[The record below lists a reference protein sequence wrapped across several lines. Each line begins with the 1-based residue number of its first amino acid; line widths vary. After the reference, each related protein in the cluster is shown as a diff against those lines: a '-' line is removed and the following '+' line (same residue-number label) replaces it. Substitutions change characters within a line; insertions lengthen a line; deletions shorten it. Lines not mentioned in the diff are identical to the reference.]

1 MTLQQ
6 LKNQHPELIQQIRA
20 EATKEAVL
28 AERERILGIAE
39 VIAPEAT
46 KKVRAMIEAGLNAK
60 QAKAMLGTFAGL
72 AEEDKKNQILAAL
85 KAAHDEGVAGNVPE
99 MAKSRNPLMTAIQ
112 RRNKEGSEGIGQEN
126 PLLRAVREKNL
137 A

>member
-6 LKNQHPELIQQIRA
+6 LKNQYPEVVEQIKDQA
-20 EATKEAVL
+20 LKEAVE

-39 VIAPEAT
+39 MIAPQVT
-46 KKVRAMIEAGLNAK
+46 KKVRILAEAGLDAGQVKVLFDSMSATFEQDKKDEILDALK
-60 QAKAMLGTFAGL
+60 QAHG
-72 AEEDKKNQILAAL
+72 
-85 KAAHDEGVAGNVPE
+85 EGVIGNVPD
-99 MAKSRNPLMTAIQ
+99 ASAGQNFLIAAVQ

>member
-28 AERERILGIAE
+28 AERQKILNIASI
-39 VIAPEAT
+39 VAPELTAKLKPLIDAGVT
-46 KKVRAMIEAGLNAK
+46 PEQVKVLLNAVPATSEQSKKDEILDALK
-60 QAKAMLGTFAGL
+60 QAHG
-72 AEEDKKNQILAAL
+72 
-85 KAAHDEGVAGNVPE
+85 EGVAGNVPE
-99 MAKSRNPLMTAIQ
+99 PARGQNPLIAAVQ
-112 RRNKEGSEGIGQEN
+112 RRNKEGSEGVGKEN

>member
-6 LKNQHPELIQQIRA
+6 LKNQYPEVVEQIKDQA
-20 EATKEAVL
+20 LKEAVE

-39 VIAPEAT
+39 MIAPQVT
-46 KKVRAMIEAGLNAK
+46 KKVRILAEAGLDAGQVKVLFDSMSATFEQDKKDEILDALK
-60 QAKAMLGTFAGL
+60 QAHG
-72 AEEDKKNQILAAL
+72 
-85 KAAHDEGVAGNVPE
+85 EGVAGNVPE
-99 MAKSRNPLMTAIQ
+99 MARSRNPLMTAIQ

-126 PLLRAVREKNL
+126 PLLRAVREKSL

>member
-1 MTLQQ
+1 MNLQTL
-6 LKNQHPELIQQIRA
+6 KAQHPKLVDQIKTEELVKI
-20 EATKEAVL
+20 
-28 AERERILGIAE
+28 ERERILQLGELINPNVAK
-39 VIAPEAT
+39 T
-46 KKVRAMIEAGLNAK
+46 VRILAEAGLTPE
-60 QAKAMLGTFAGL
+60 QAKTLLGSVSTVS
-72 AEEDKKNQILAAL
+72 EQDKKAEILAAL
-85 KAAHDEGVAGNVPE
+85 KQAHGEGVAGNVPE